1 MGKSAGSGVRI
12 DDVARLAGV
21 SMKTVSRV
29 FNHEPNV
36 RPETRA
42 KVEVAAKTLNFR
54 PNPSA
59 RSLAGNRSYLV
70 SLVYDNP
77 SSSYVMQVVSGVLDA
92 CEAAHY
98 SMMMRP
104 VDYGSQD
111 HVDIIVQSVAQ
122 YAPDGLVL
130 DTPDRSALRAMQTP
144 QAFRVELIRKAHDI
158 ARRDGFLG
166 TDDAALLEH
175 AGMPVYLCEGS
186 RENLKL
192 TTPTDLMLAGLI
204 LAARAEKELIG

>member
-1 MGKSAGSGVRI
+1 MRLAVWEWQKLFRLPALWVFVGLCLVFNGLLLSSPSALDRSFFNDTSADAALLGQRVDEDFLAGLDALPDDAECVLIHDGARALVTEDVIRRAIESVEARGSGIASVP
-12 DDVARLAGV
+12 V
-21 SMKTVSRV
+21 SDTIK
-29 FNHEPNV
+29 
-36 RPETRA
+36 RA
-42 KVEVAAKTLNFR
+42 
-54 PNPSA
+54 
-59 RSLAGNRSYLV
+59 
-70 SLVYDNP
+70 
-77 SSSYVMQVVSGVLDA
+77 
-92 CEAAHY
+92 
-98 SMMMRP
+98 
-104 VDYGSQD
+104 
-111 HVDIIVQSVAQ
+111 
-122 YAPDGLVL
+122 APDGLVL

-144 QAFRVELIRKAHDI
+144 QAFRVELIRKAHEV